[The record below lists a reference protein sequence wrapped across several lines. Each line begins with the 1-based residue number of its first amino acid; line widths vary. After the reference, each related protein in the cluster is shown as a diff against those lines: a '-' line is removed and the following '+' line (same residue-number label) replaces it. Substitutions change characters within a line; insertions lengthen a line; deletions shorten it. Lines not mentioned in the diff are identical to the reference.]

1 MTVVARFK
9 AATGMSDR
17 ELASLTGYARSTV
30 HAHLAGKQRLKRS
43 NDALAK
49 MQGVVA
55 ERLALLATLDLT
67 PKNEAPR

>member
-30 HAHLAGKQRLKRS
+30 HAHLAGKQRLKLS
-43 NDALAK
+43 NDAPAK

>member
-9 AATGMSDR
+9 RATGMSDR
-17 ELASLTGYARSTV
+17 ELATLTGYARSTV
-30 HAHLAGKQRLKRS
+30 QAHLAGKQRLHLS
-43 NDALAK
+43 DDARAR

-67 PKNEAPR
+67 PRQDC

>member
-1 MTVVARFK
+1 MNSLTARFK

-17 ELASLTGYARSTV
+17 ELADLTGFARSTV
-30 HAHLAGKQRLKRS
+30 QAHLAGKQRLKLS

-67 PKNEAPR
+67 PRQDC

>member
-9 AATGMSDR
+9 AATGLSDR
-17 ELASLTGYARSTV
+17 ELATLTGFARSTV
-30 HAHLAGKQRLKRS
+30 QAHLAGKQRLALS
-43 NDALAK
+43 NDALAR

-67 PKNEAPR
+67 PRQDC